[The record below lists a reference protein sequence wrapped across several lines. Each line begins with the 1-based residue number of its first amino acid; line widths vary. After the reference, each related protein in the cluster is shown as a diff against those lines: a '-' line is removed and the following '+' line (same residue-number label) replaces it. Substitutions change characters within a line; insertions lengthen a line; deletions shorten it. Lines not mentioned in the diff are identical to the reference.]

1 MRVKRFVA
9 KRLWR
14 LAGWRLVGDPPPRDG
29 VGVLLA
35 APHTSNWDY
44 VVMLGVLWQA
54 GIPTRFLGKRELFR
68 WPLGMLMRATGGI
81 AVDRADPSGTVTE
94 VVSRAGAGESFLLVV
109 AAEGTRGRGDHWR
122 SGFYRI
128 AQAADVPITMAFVD
142 GPTRTAGFGPTFTP
156 TGDVAADMDR
166 VRAFYADKQG
176 IHPANRTE
184 PRLREESKG
193 YSRAHPA

>member
-1 MRVKRFVA
+1 M
-9 KRLWR
+9 LWR
-14 LAGWRLVGDPPPRDG
+14 LAGWKLVGEPPARDG

-68 WPLGMLMRATGGI
+68 GPFGVLMRATGGI
-81 AVDRADPSGTVTE
+81 PVDRSDPSGTVRE
-94 VVSRAGAGESFLLVV
+94 VVARATAGESFLLVV
-109 AAEGTRGRGDHWR
+109 AAEGTRGRGEHWR

-128 AQAADVPITMAFVD
+128 AQSAGVPVTMAFVD
-142 GPTRTAGFGPTFTP
+142 GPSRTAGFGPTITP
-156 TGDVAADMDR
+156 TGDVVADMDR
-166 VRAFYADKQG
+166 IRDFYADKRG

-184 PRLREESKG
+184 PRLREET
-193 YSRAHPA
+193 SRPLA